1 LVVDVGAGYGRLAH
15 QISEAFRGSWFVGCA
30 DGVALSTFISEWY
43 LKFRNARNVEVIP
56 IPELSSK
63 LHIQRPDVAFNIHSF
78 SEIPS
83 SSTMWWMNEL
93 EVAGVENLIV
103 VTNERTNE
111 FLSSEV
117 DGSRIDLFPV
127 FKARGWVVAKQEPI
141 VTDSVARR
149 ETNVLNS
156 FLHFVRR

>member
-1 LVVDVGAGYGRLAH
+1 
-15 QISEAFRGSWFVGCA
+15 
-30 DGVALSTFISEWY
+30 
-43 LKFRNARNVEVIP
+43 
-56 IPELSSK
+56 
-63 LHIQRPDVAFNIHSF
+63 
-78 SEIPS
+78 
-83 SSTMWWMNEL
+83 MWWMNEL